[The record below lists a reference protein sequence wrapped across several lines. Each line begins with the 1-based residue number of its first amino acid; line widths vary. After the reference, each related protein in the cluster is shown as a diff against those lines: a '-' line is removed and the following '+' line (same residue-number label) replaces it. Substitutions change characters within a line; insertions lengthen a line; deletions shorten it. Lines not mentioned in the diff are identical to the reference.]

1 MEKIKKYTI
10 AAIAACIIVVCGA
23 TQDAVAK
30 TEYVKTHLSD
40 TLSIEQFIR
49 QLSVNS
55 AKEINLSKLA
65 RKRSKNSKVR
75 EYAVKVMD
83 ACILNYS
90 QLKPFADARNI
101 TLADSSVFVSDQ
113 TISALKK
120 SGSPNF
126 DRQYLSIVIDDHN
139 QTISLLERG
148 AMFGDTAIVAFA
160 NKQLLVF
167 RRNLEEGRYLSKII
181 SGSKRTAD
189 RPRKQV
195 KIDDDKL

>member
-1 MEKIKKYTI
+1 MEKIKNYTI
-10 AAIAACIIVVCGA
+10 AAIAACIIAVCGA
-23 TQDAVAK
+23 TQDAPAK
-30 TEYVKTHLSD
+30 TEYVKTHLND
-40 TLSIEQFIR
+40 TLSTEHFIR

-101 TLADSSVFVSDQ
+101 TLADSSAFVTDQ

-148 AMFGDTAIVAFA
+148 AKFGDTAIVAFA

-167 RRNLEEGRYLSKII
+167 RRNLEEARYLSKII

-189 RPRKQV
+189 RPRKQA